1 MEVQFWLLMRHIAML
16 LFCGRCNAK
25 TNFYV
30 CLNAVYGNK
39 KRILWHTN
47 KRTNTVKITTY
58 LL

>member
-1 MEVQFWLLMRHIAML
+1 MRHIAML